1 MTVRNKSVKIFKTC
15 FILYKNNLMI
25 GRKLFKISACYLCI
39 NVVCFCYTVIICKS
53 LTEIYK
59 NSRKHFGIIGCSVVI
74 EVTESVLD
82 AQHLQ
87 QALTS
92 LHALHQLGVE
102 IHIDDFGTG
111 YSSLSRLREFPVHA
125 IKIDKSFALSGDVR
139 SMAVIEG
146 AVLIAHRFGLRV
158 IAEGI
163 ESAEQ
168 ASALALLGVDELQGY
183 WFGRPS
189 AQGPGSAAEG

>member
-1 MTVRNKSVKIFKTC
+1 M
-15 FILYKNNLMI
+15 
-25 GRKLFKISACYLCI
+25 
-39 NVVCFCYTVIICKS
+39 
-53 LTEIYK
+53 
-59 NSRKHFGIIGCSVVI
+59 I

-163 ESAEQ
+163 ESAGQ